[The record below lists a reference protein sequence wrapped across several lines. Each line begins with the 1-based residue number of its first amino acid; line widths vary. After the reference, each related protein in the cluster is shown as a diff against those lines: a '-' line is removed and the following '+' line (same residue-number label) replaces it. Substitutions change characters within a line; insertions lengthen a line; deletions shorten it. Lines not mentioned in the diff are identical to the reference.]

1 MWTQNEFGVKIKQ
14 LLSILQ
20 SWFHGLLH
28 FLSNN
33 ESKTNHKNHF
43 FGGCL
48 YCKHKGFE
56 TQVMCDF
63 LMRLSTLFE
72 VLVFFQRFALK
83 VGNLY
88 WQNKSF
94 ETKITNLFFPHC
106 FVEISFFQTINLRF
120 GSKKE
125 LLKFLRTYRVNK
137 MVLLIITG
145 TEKYVNWR

>member
-1 MWTQNEFGVKIKQ
+1 MVCCIFWATTNPKQ
-14 LLSILQ
+14 
-20 SWFHGLLH
+20 
-28 FLSNN
+28 
-33 ESKTNHKNHF
+33 TTRNHF

-63 LMRLSTLFE
+63 LMRLSTMFE

-137 MVLLIITG
+137 MVTLKVRFLRTIVLCFLCCFCTPMMIFIT
-145 TEKYVNWR
+145 KRQ